1 VALRRMESELNS
13 EQRGQIIEEFEREMR
28 EHEG

>member
-1 VALRRMESELNS
+1 MESELNS